1 MWKTM
6 MTAAVFAATAL
17 ASVGPAAA
25 FGPGGFAR
33 SLSSHPS
40 VEYILAD
47 RQEQPPLSRARIC
60 AGAVVACKAERPA
73 VMVLTTFRAAQLK
86 RVNDEVNMALDVS
99 FPTAD
104 LGVLPISA
112 EQEMFDAPS
121 VKYKKLI
128 ALGWKKDALSFKS
141 VRTRFGTSHQVLV
154 VKTSKGAFALD
165 HRTSTIRPWV
175 AKVYGPVR
183 APHPFAL

>member
-6 MTAAVFAATAL
+6 MTAAVFAASVI

-25 FGPGGFAR
+25 FGPGGLAR

-47 RQEQPPLSRARIC
+47 REVQPPLSRARIC
-60 AGAVVACKAERPA
+60 AGTSIACKAERP
-73 VMVLTTFRAAQLK
+73 VTMVLTSFRFAQLK
-86 RVNDEVNMALDVS
+86 RVNDEVNFSLDVS
-99 FPTAD
+99 FPTAS
-104 LGVLPISA
+104 LGPITISA
-112 EQEMFDAPS
+112 GEEVFDAPA
-121 VKYKKLI
+121 VKRAKLI

-154 VKTSKGAFALD
+154 VKTSKGEFALD
-165 HRTSTIRPWV
+165 HRTNTIRPWV
-175 AKVYGPVR
+175 AKAF
-183 APHPFAL
+183 APAKAPRPFAL